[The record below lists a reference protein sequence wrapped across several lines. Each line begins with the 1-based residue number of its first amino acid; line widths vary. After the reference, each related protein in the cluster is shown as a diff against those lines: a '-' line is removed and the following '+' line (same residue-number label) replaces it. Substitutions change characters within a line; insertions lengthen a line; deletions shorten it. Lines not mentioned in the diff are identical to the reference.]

1 MFTGKTLPKKSKEN
15 VIYLMFFIVIANKLQ
30 FRTKTIIILNVH
42 QIIVLMLIWCTLLA
56 LVDLIGKTY
65 EKRTDDP
72 QS

>member
-30 FRTKTIIILNVH
+30 FRTKIIIILNVH
-42 QIIVLMLIWCTLLA
+42 QIIVLILIWCTLLA